1 VRPFF
6 PIFLILTFW
15 VLSVYAQQA
24 KDSTE
29 REPKNSFEVF
39 INGKRY
45 KVVEGEVL
53 TLDTTLSKPSI
64 SIRLSDR
71 KKFETPSLSFEY
83 PKHLSFEYEKNPGIK
98 TWTLTGNSLVV
109 MLFEFEDKTPL
120 DTLTD
125 ALAEKFGKKNCVA
138 ENFKKELGHQLL
150 NGKRL
155 HVTLAGTKLN
165 LDFYEFNSEDSKTH
179 FISFQDTLKD
189 DGDFSDEFNLG
200 FQLINN
206 SIRFSKLP

>member
-1 VRPFF
+1 MFITCKRANRLTKKRLSYLIWIIFQLLSEINLFNTNTIYVRPFF

-125 ALAEKFGKKNCVA
+125 ALVEKFGKKNCVA
-138 ENFKKELGHQLL
+138 ENFKKELGHQ
-150 NGKRL
+150 
-155 HVTLAGTKLN
+155 
-165 LDFYEFNSEDSKTH
+165 
-179 FISFQDTLKD
+179 
-189 DGDFSDEFNLG
+189 
-200 FQLINN
+200 
-206 SIRFSKLP
+206 